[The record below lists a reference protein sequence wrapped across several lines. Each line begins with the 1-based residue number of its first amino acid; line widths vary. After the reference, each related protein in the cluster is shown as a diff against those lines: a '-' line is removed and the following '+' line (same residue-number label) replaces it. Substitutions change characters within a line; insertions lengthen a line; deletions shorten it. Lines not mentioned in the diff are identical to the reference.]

1 MVLFFVRDAAM
12 AFPTSGPRP
21 FEERSSCVKMIERK
35 VDMKDVRR
43 LKNYKLKN
51 TVYCKRTKVIVV
63 FLVMAV
69 AMNIPSSGPRLLEE
83 ILSYRPEVGRKNREK
98 EACRSAELKLCYL
111 CTRC

>member
-1 MVLFFVRDAAM
+1 MVLFSAIDAAM

-21 FEERSSCVKMIERK
+21 FEERSSCVKMIQRK

-43 LKNYKLKN
+43 LKNYELKN
-51 TVYCKRTKVIVV
+51 TVYCKRTKVMVV

-83 ILSYRPEVGRKNREK
+83 RLSYRPEVGRRNREK
-98 EACRSAELKLCYL
+98 EACRSAELKLC
-111 CTRC
+111 TRC